1 MPNKE
6 KVLVIVGQT
15 AVGKTSMSLKLA
27 SFLNGEII
35 NGDAMQVYK
44 NLNIVTDK
52 IKKEKMGNIPH
63 HLFDIKEIDEDYS
76 VYLDAVKEYS
86 HLKEGSMRCYKC
98 YEFRLKLLS
107 KYASINNFDYYST
120 VMSVSPYKSSKW
132 INELGLLYQDKSIFL
147 YSNFTILSICF
158 NLDCAILAFVALY
171 LNLSTIAVNLFIS
184 FC

>member
-27 SFLNGEII
+27 SSLNGEII

-63 HLFDIKEIDEDYS
+63 HLFDIKDINEDYS
-76 VYLDAVKEYS
+76 VEEYQGNIRKVIS
-86 HLKEGSMRCYKC
+86 EVTS
-98 YEFRLKLLS
+98 
-107 KYASINNFDYYST
+107 
-120 VMSVSPYKSSKW
+120 
-132 INELGLLYQDKSIFL
+132 
-147 YSNFTILSICF
+147 SNFIVERKIK
-158 NLDCAILAFVALY
+158 
-171 LNLSTIAVNLFIS
+171 STEKEPLGIS
-184 FC
+184 FKKFQIPYSLLG

>member
-27 SFLNGEII
+27 SYLNGEII

-63 HLFDIKEIDEDYS
+63 HLFDIKDINEDYS
-76 VYLDAVKEYS
+76 VEEYQGNIRKVISEVTSSNKLPIIVGGTGLYVKATLYDYAFEKQEIS
-86 HLKEGSMRCYKC
+86 NKEVEEKYK
-98 YEFRLKLLS
+98 
-107 KYASINNFDYYST
+107 DYY
-120 VMSVSPYKSSKW
+120 V
-132 INELGLLYQDKSIFL
+132 
-147 YSNFTILSICF
+147 FTKDPI
-158 NLDCAILAFVALY
+158 
-171 LNLSTIAVNLFIS
+171 
-184 FC
+184 